1 MFSGQR
7 NLAQFKAQNIAIWFS
22 MAFQAGMINSGGFL
36 SCHRF
41 VTHTTGFATHF
52 GTELAMGNTVSAFG
66 MLSVPLFFL
75 FGSMISA
82 FFVDRRYI
90 RRQRPLYHWMFA
102 LISFFMLVIS
112 ILGESHFFGT
122 FGDSIQLTKDY
133 LLLALLCLSSGI
145 QNAAITSASGAVV
158 RTTHLTGI
166 TTDLGIGLVRAFS
179 LGYSDKVQAS
189 ESKSNWMRAGII
201 ISFVLGSTVSAWI
214 YLRVNYLGFIGPATI
229 SFALAI
235 ISARSSR
242 KSHLSEKKYGVLQ

>member
-7 NLAQFKAQNIAIWFS
+7 SLAQFKLQNIAIWFS

-52 GTELAMGNTVSAFG
+52 GTEFAMGNTVSAFG
-66 MLSVPLFFL
+66 MLLVPVFFL
-75 FGSMISA
+75 LGSMTSA

-90 RRQRPLYHWMFA
+90 RGERPLYHWMFA
-102 LISFFMLVIS
+102 LISIFMLI
-112 ILGESHFFGT
+112 IIALGESKFFSQ
-122 FGDSIQLTKDY
+122 FGETVLVTKDY
-133 LLLALLCLSSGI
+133 LLLVLLCLSSGI
-145 QNAAITSASGAVV
+145 QNAAITSASGSVV

-189 ESKSNWMRAGII
+189 ESKSNWMRTGII
-201 ISFVLGSTVSAWI
+201 ISFILGSTVAAWI
-214 YLRVNYLGFIGPATI
+214 FLHVQYIGFLGPAMI
-229 SFALAI
+229 SFVLAV
-235 ISARSSR
+235 ISARSSAQ
-242 KSHLSEKKYGVLQ
+242 SNYHIGVSK

>member
-7 NLAQFKAQNIAIWFS
+7 NLAQFKPQNIAIWFS

-52 GTELAMGNTVSAFG
+52 GTELAMGKTFSAFG
-66 MLSVPLFFL
+66 MLSVPFFFL
-75 FGSMISA
+75 FGSMVSA

-90 RRQRPLYHWMFA
+90 RGQRPLYHWMFA
-102 LISFFMLVIS
+102 LISVFMLLIS
-112 ILGESHFFGT
+112 ILGEANFFGT
-122 FGDSIQLTKDY
+122 FGDNMLLTKDY
-133 LLLALLCLSSGI
+133 FLLVLLCMSSGI
-145 QNAAITSASGAVV
+145 QNAAITSASGSVV

-166 TTDLGIGLVRAFS
+166 TTDLGIGLVRAMS

-201 ISFVLGSTVSAWI
+201 ISFIFGSTISALI
-214 YLRVNYLGFIGPATI
+214 YLRINYLGFIGPAII
-229 SFALAI
+229 SFVLAI
-235 ISARSSR
+235 VSARSSR
-242 KSHLSEKKYGVLQ
+242 KKNLFDKKHGVLE